1 MNNAHARETV
11 RVMHSQIVNLRH
23 VVNHHFKNR
32 HDGRGNQSVR
42 NWIKELRRIDKASGY
57 SEALK
62 ELQATM
68 SHK

>member
-1 MNNAHARETV
+1 MSNIHARETV

-23 VVNHHFKNR
+23 VVNHHFKHR
-32 HDGRGNQSVR
+32 HDGRGNQAVR
-42 NWIKELRRIDKASGY
+42 NWIAELRRVDRASGY

-62 ELQATM
+62 EIQAAM